1 MRTTDSEL
9 IRQLQQKMK
18 KLDLFLVNHI
28 APEVL
33 TELNGSNE
41 RAFFTNQV
49 LEIFI
54 KTAQTINEIW
64 HLNLDLT
71 EISNVEN
78 LLDIVLEELTKKLK
92 NQPPEASSDALRC
105 IEDIIYL
112 ESMQLSSLAD
122 DIKKEIKAEQRVEFY
137 RSLIKPFNDIWVFIR
152 DSIYS
157 LVNNLVLYFQTR
169 ADVEFQNIQQ
179 STHLPCVHKSV
190 TRSLN
195 LLDARNPRP
204 AAKEE
209 VKELEKHTKKE
220 IEQHIKAMELSAAQ
234 KDYAFNT
241 LSRAKYDRAVDP
253 HSGRTVMDT
262 LVTMWIAAKD
272 SAAYGPDDLDQDI
285 SSRKDLIIK
294 HLALADREYNMDEN
308 GLDLGGTSKPA
319 CLGGT
324 VNKIVESLEI
334 IHPNVR
340 IIRGQFILSD
350 FCAEIFEV
358 EFSNL
363 SDEDQKIIF
372 DYKNSSDVDESKTS
386 IKANLLLDNIKLK
399 IDNELHKI
407 NNEIFDG
414 AVSQASMDEY
424 LDNIIYIKL
433 PDTEAVLRFKED
445 QYSSKSEDAQ
455 SELMTDKS
463 IPIIVGDHLVSDSE
477 LSDFNAS
484 FNHMKRFFKTSN
496 DIEIAKRCVKNAFD
510 NTIWEKND
518 NLQQLAEKMLAQK
531 NGVSASKQEAQKP
544 IEEVLITD
552 ESTASLCRQ
561 SM

>member
-49 LEIFI
+49 HEIFI

-71 EISNVEN
+71 EISNVKN

-105 IEDIIYL
+105 VEDIIYL
-112 ESMQLSSLAD
+112 ESMQLSSLAN
-122 DIKKEIKAEQRVEFY
+122 DIKKEIKAEQHAEFY
-137 RSLIKPFNDIWVFIR
+137 RNLIKPFNDIWVFIR

-372 DYKNSSDVDESKTS
+372 DYKNSSDVDENKTS

-399 IDNELHKI
+399 IDDELHKI
-407 NNEIFDG
+407 NKEIFDG
-414 AVSQASMDEY
+414 TVSRASMDEY

-445 QYSSKSEDAQ
+445 QYSSKSEDSQ

-477 LSDFNAS
+477 RSDFNAS
-484 FNHMKRFFKTSN
+484 FNHMKRLFKTSN

-531 NGVSASKQEAQKP
+531 KGILTNKQEAQKP
-544 IEEVLITD
+544 VKEELTVD
-552 ESTASLCRQ
+552 ESAASLCRQ
-561 SM
+561 RM